1 MNRTAASLAILAL
14 GLAACASTPST
25 TEQRVAT
32 VEMPFRAGQGTV
44 IAATQARPPI
54 SAGAG
59 GTAAAASTAP
69 ASYRL
74 QIRMDDGTVQF
85 VDTDA
90 AELTAGT
97 RVELGADH
105 SIRAL

>member
-14 GLAACASTPST
+14 GLAACAATPSP

-32 VEMPFRAGQGTV
+32 TEMPFHPGQGTV

-69 ASYRL
+69 ANYRL
-74 QIRMDDGTVQF
+74 QIRMDDGTVQY

-90 AELTAGT
+90 TELTVGT
-97 RVELGADH
+97 RVQLGADH